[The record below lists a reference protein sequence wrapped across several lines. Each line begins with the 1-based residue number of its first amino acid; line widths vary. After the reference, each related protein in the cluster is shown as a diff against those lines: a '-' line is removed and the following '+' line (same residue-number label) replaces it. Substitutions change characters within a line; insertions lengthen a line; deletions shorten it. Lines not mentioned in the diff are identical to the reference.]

1 MASHAMTGASHREP
15 NYLEYKG
22 KHSGILAWILSTDHK
37 RIGIM
42 YLAVLTVFFLLGVTL
57 GFFMRLEQLY
67 MDKSVSLMTAATY
80 NALFTLH
87 GVTMI
92 FLVVVP
98 GIPATLGNFML
109 PLLLGAKDV
118 SFPRLNLLSWWL
130 YIVGALIIF
139 ASLFSGGG
147 LPDAGWTFYAPYSV
161 RTATNIPLAVFGVFI
176 LGFSSILTGLN
187 FVTTMHRMRA
197 PGMSWFRMPLFC
209 WTLYATGWIQVLATP
224 ILGITM
230 LLVFAERLLN
240 IGIFDPNLGGDPI
253 LYQHLFWIY
262 SHPAVYIM
270 ILPGMGVIS
279 EILPTFARRTIFG
292 YKAITYSTLAIA
304 LAGSLVWGHHMF
316 TTGQS
321 YYANFVFSLLTFLV
335 GIPTAIKV
343 FNWVATLYKGSIRI
357 EAPLLYAVGFI
368 FLFSI
373 GGFTGIMLG
382 ILNVDIHLHDTYFV
396 VAHFHYVV
404 FGGTMMALFAGIHYW
419 WPKMT
424 GKMYNRKWAISGW
437 AIMFIGFNMLYFT
450 MFIMGYEGM
459 PRRYFGHLEK
469 FHLAH
474 QIATYG
480 SWVLISGII
489 AMVVTLVSS
498 LRSGETA
505 PDNPWGGSTLEWSIA
520 GLPPLLNF
528 DEIPEV
534 TEDPYTYNPEPE
546 VSHE

>member
-22 KHSGILAWILSTDHK
+22 KHTGILAWILSTDHK

-42 YLAVLTVFFLLGVTL
+42 YLVVLTAFFLLGVTL

-67 MDKSVSLMTAATY
+67 LDKSVSLMTAATY
-80 NALFTLH
+80 NAIFTLH

-109 PLLLGAKDV
+109 PLMLGAKDV

-130 YIVGALIIF
+130 YVVGALIIF

-209 WTLYATGWIQVLATP
+209 WSLYATGWIQVLATP

-240 IGIFDPNLGGDPI
+240 IGIFDPSLGGDPI

-279 EILPTFARRTIFG
+279 EILPTFSRRTIFG

-321 YYANFVFSLLTFLV
+321 WYANFVFSLLTFLV

-424 GKMYNRKWAISGW
+424 GKMYNKKWAISGW
-437 AIMFIGFNMLYFT
+437 AVMFIGFNLLYFT

-459 PRRYFGHLEK
+459 PRRYYGHLEQ
-469 FHLAH
+469 FHQAH
-474 QIATYG
+474 RIATYG
-480 SWVLISGII
+480 SWVLITGILM
-489 AMVVTLVSS
+489 MVATLISS
-498 LRSGETA
+498 LRNGEPA
-505 PDNPWGGSTLEWSIA
+505 ADNPWGGSTLEWSIA

-546 VSHE
+546 VAHE